1 MIFKTGQHFLAL
13 NDTEVGIDIIS
24 LVSNQEREREREKE
38 GERKEREREPFYR
51 DGDLKWL
58 KGKYD

>member
-24 LVSNQEREREREKE
+24 LVSNQERERERNRREK
-38 GERKEREREPFYR
+38 RERERTI
-51 DGDLKWL
+51 L
-58 KGKYD
+58 

>member
-24 LVSNQEREREREKE
+24 LVSNQERERERRREK
-38 GERKEREREPFYR
+38 KERERTI
-51 DGDLKWL
+51 L
-58 KGKYD
+58 

>member
-24 LVSNQEREREREKE
+24 LVSNQERERRRE
-38 GERKEREREPFYR
+38 GEREREPFYR

>member
-24 LVSNQEREREREKE
+24 LVSNQERERKK
-38 GERKEREREPFYR
+38 ERKKREREREPFYR

>member
-24 LVSNQEREREREKE
+24 LVSNQERERERKRRREK
-38 GERKEREREPFYR
+38 REREPFYR

>member
-13 NDTEVGIDIIS
+13 NDTEVGIDIIP
-24 LVSNQEREREREKE
+24 REREKE
-38 GERKEREREPFYR
+38 GERKKREREPFYR

>member
-24 LVSNQEREREREKE
+24 LVSNQERERERERRREK
-38 GERKEREREPFYR
+38 RERENRFIEMVI
-51 DGDLKWL
+51 
-58 KGKYD
+58 

>member
-24 LVSNQEREREREKE
+24 LVSNQERERKKEREK
-38 GERKEREREPFYR
+38 RERENHFIEI
-51 DGDLKWL
+51 GDLKWL